1 MAVVPAD
8 FSVVLAVVC
17 DERSPACP
25 YPACSEVAGRSCAC
39 AGVASPRE
47 VDPCL
52 SADFGCSAGED
63 SDALGAT
70 FGWGAW
76 VFASFGWFA
85 VASEREASVPG
96 WEFEEGVQ
104 LGAAVEGGSVGAAV
118 IRAVSPC

>member
-1 MAVVPAD
+1 MAVAAAD
-8 FSVVLAVVC
+8 FSVALAVGC
-17 DERSPACP
+17 DDRSPACP
-25 YPACSEVAGRSCAC
+25 YPACSDVAGRSCVC
-39 AGVASPRE
+39 AGVALLRE
-47 VDPCL
+47 VDPFR
-52 SADFGCSAGED
+52 SADFGSAGED

-85 VASEREASVPG
+85 GASEREASVPG

-104 LGAAVEGGSVGAAV
+104 LGAAVEGVWVGAAV